1 MSVTWA
7 WSRELLGGSVCPPRT
22 CWCAHTHAH
31 VHTHSRLPP
40 LHRPVVCILWV
51 ACSRA
56 QGSGLRDPWG
66 AAGGPLAA
74 GRSPCRHG
82 SGVGAALRPEACARR
97 DAGGAQAVEL
107 GQVRRAAVPRGGG
120 RVTGAPSG
128 GGRCKDLVS
137 LPEPWDTATLQPHP
151 PPRPSLQTV
160 RPALHAVG
168 GSGSQPQGRGMARRR
183 SGSGRRAG
191 LPW

>member
-1 MSVTWA
+1 MSATWA
-7 WSRELLGGSVCPPRT
+7 WSRELLGGSVCPPAPAGVHTRT
-22 CWCAHTHAH
+22 
-31 VHTHSRLPP
+31 HTHSRLPP
-40 LHRPVVCILWV
+40 LHRSVASSGWPV
-51 ACSRA
+51 AGPRA
-56 QGSGLRDPWG
+56 ECDPRG

-74 GRSPCRHG
+74 GRSPCRRG
-82 SGVGAALRPEACARR
+82 SGVGVALRPGACALRG
-97 DAGGAQAVEL
+97 AGAAQAVEL
-107 GQVRRAAVPRGGG
+107 GHVRRAAVPRGGR

-128 GGRCKDLVS
+128 GGGCKDLVS
-137 LPEPWDTATLQPHP
+137 LPEPWDTATPQPHP

-160 RPALHAVG
+160 RPALHALG